1 MPCLGDQG
9 AASGSISGPRMN
21 ADAQLIPSATDGSES
36 SDRALRALVLWCGGI
51 VTCRQAALMAG
62 LSEGDLLVLA
72 EDPTWQT
79 LVEVETARLRE
90 KLVEAKALNGL
101 DRVVQ
106 RAAEILDG
114 PALSAGALSTIGEFL
129 RKTSGVEQR
138 RAAELR
144 ATGVDAAT
152 PFGVA
157 ILHAG
162 DPEPNAGFR
171 GVVVRLG
178 SRADHNIS
186 KEDGDV
192 VDSQQ

>member
-1 MPCLGDQG
+1 
-9 AASGSISGPRMN
+9 
-21 ADAQLIPSATDGSES
+21 
-36 SDRALRALVLWCGGI
+36 
-51 VTCRQAALMAG
+51 MAG
-62 LSEGDLLVLA
+62 LSEGDLLMMA

-114 PALSAGALSTIGEFL
+114 PALSAAALSTIGEFL

-144 ATGVDAAT
+144 ATGGDAAT

-178 SRADHNIS
+178 SRAGRNTS
-186 KEDGDV
+186 LEDGDV